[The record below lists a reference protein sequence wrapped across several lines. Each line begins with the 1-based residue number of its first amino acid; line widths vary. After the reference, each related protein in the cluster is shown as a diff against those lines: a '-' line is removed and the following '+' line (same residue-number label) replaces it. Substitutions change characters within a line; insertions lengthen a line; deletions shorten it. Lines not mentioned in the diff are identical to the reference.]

1 MRKCFSLFMFLCCLF
16 LLSACQAPKS
26 AGLAT
31 VVDLA
36 DDSSQ
41 VRFDDNRL
49 AASLQVLGAL
59 TRHNPDGFIIAQIE
73 LQKLTQRNL
82 PLQYHFSW
90 FDAGGMEIYPGKRA
104 WQQKN
109 LHGGEIANLQAVS
122 PYPGAARFV
131 VYFRR
136 IP

>member
-49 AASLQVLGAL
+49 AASASAGAL
-59 TRHNPDGFIIAQIE
+59 TRHNPTAS
-73 LQKLTQRNL
+73 L
-82 PLQYHFSW
+82 
-90 FDAGGMEIYPGKRA
+90 
-104 WQQKN
+104 
-109 LHGGEIANLQAVS
+109 S
-122 PYPGAARFV
+122 PKSSC
-131 VYFRR
+131 R
-136 IP
+136 I